1 MSTYFPSASEMRND
15 WYVLDA
21 EGQVLGRV
29 ATRAAMVLM
38 GKHKPD
44 YTPFLKTGDHVVVI
58 NAEKAV
64 LTGGKEDKK
73 TYFHHTQY
81 PGGIRETT
89 AKALRADHPE
99 RLMEN
104 AVHRML
110 PKNKLGRQLRSRLK
124 VYVGSEHPH
133 AAQEPKPMAV
143 KQVTE

>member
-21 EGQVLGRV
+21 EGQVLGRL

-64 LTGGKEDKK
+64 LTGAKEDNK
-73 TYFHHTQY
+73 TYYHHTQY
-81 PGGIRETT
+81 PGGIRAAT
-89 AKALRADHPE
+89 AKELRTDHPE
-99 RLMEN
+99 RLVEN

-124 VYVGSEHPH
+124 VYVGAEHPH
-133 AAQEPKPMAV
+133 AAQEPKPMSV

>member
-38 GKHKPD
+38 GKHKPN

-64 LTGGKEDKK
+64 LTGGKEGKK
-73 TYFHHTQY
+73 KYYHHSQY
-81 PGGIRETT
+81 PGGLTEVT
-89 AKALRADHPE
+89 AKKLRAEHPE

-124 VYVGSEHPH
+124 VYVGAEHPH
-133 AAQEPKPMAV
+133 VAQAPKPMNV
-143 KQVTE
+143 HQITE